1 MTSSPPIA
9 AHLQREGEAAAVR
22 VGAAQ
27 LHALGRLQLGGDG
40 GGHHLAAQRGLGVRV
55 HQQSQHFN
63 IDSFVVKA
71 PTMALFTL
79 STRKVASSH
88 YCTLN
93 KRAKSINI
101 NKIKTINRCEKRN
114 IEKAFKILG

>member
-22 VGAAQ
+22 GGAAQ

-55 HQQSQHFN
+55 HQSQHFN

-93 KRAKSINI
+93 KRA
-101 NKIKTINRCEKRN
+101 NKFALLWGEAQLC
-114 IEKAFKILG
+114 LPYVCL